1 MSLSIGIIGLPN
13 VGKSTLFKILTKNQV
28 DIANYPFCTIEPN
41 TGIVS
46 VPDERLTT
54 LSKNFKSKKTIPAV
68 VKFIDIAG
76 LVKGASKG
84 EGLGNKF
91 LSHIKETDAVLHTA
105 RSFQNTE
112 IIHTENSVDPIR
124 DIEIINTEL
133 ILKDID
139 QIEHEL
145 PKIEKD
151 ARSGRKESLEEK
163 QILTELKDFLDKSGL
178 IIKYLE
184 ENNNHLTEYGLKF
197 IKQNQFL
204 TAKPVI
210 HIINSTRE
218 SDTENVKK
226 YLENKNLEYLII
238 NIKDELELS
247 ELSEEELIDL
257 GVKESALPALIKK
270 SYEILG
276 LITFFTTGEDESRA
290 WTCQIGAKAPEAAGK
305 IHSDFEK
312 KFIRADVINWKLLLE
327 CGSWSI
333 AREKGFVRAQG
344 KDYIMQDGDTVEI
357 KHG

>member
-46 VPDERLTT
+46 IPDERLLA
-54 LSKNFKSKKTIPAV
+54 LSENFKSKKTIPAV
-68 VKFIDIAG
+68 VKFTDIAG

-133 ILKDID
+133 ILKDLE

-145 PKIEKD
+145 PRIEKD
-151 ARSGRKESLEEK
+151 AKSGRKESLEEK
-163 QILTELKDFLDKSGL
+163 QILTELKDFLDKGGL

-184 ENNNHLTEYGLKF
+184 ENNGRLTEYGLRF

-210 HIINSTRE
+210 HIINSTKE
-218 SDTENVKK
+218 SDAENVKK
-226 YLENKNLEYLII
+226 YLEDRNLEYLAI
-238 NIKDELELS
+238 NIKDELEFS
-247 ELSEEELIDL
+247 ELSEEELRDL
-257 GVKESALPALIKK
+257 GVKESALPSLIKK

-290 WTCQIGAKAPEAAGK
+290 WTCPANAKAPEAAGK

-312 KFIRADVINWKLLLE
+312 KFIRADVINWEKLLE
-327 CGSWSI
+327 CGLWSI
-333 AREKGFVRAQG
+333 AREKGLVRAQG
-344 KDYIMQDGDTVEI
+344 KDYIVQDGDTVEI

>member
-13 VGKSTLFKILTKNQV
+13 VGKSTLFKLLTKNQV

-46 VPDERLTT
+46 VPDERLLL
-54 LSKNFKSKKTIPAV
+54 LSEKFKSKKTIPAI
-68 VKFIDIAG
+68 VKFTDIAG

-84 EGLGNKF
+84 EGLGNQF
-91 LSHIKETDAVLHTA
+91 LSHIKETDAVCHTVRA
-105 RSFQNTE
+105 FQNTE
-112 IIHTENSVDPIR
+112 IIHTENSVDPVR

-133 ILKDID
+133 ILKDIE
-139 QIEHEL
+139 QIEREL

-163 QILTELKDFLDKSGL
+163 QILTELKDFLDKGGL

-184 ENNNHLTEYGLKF
+184 ENSARLTEHSLKF

-210 HIINSTRE
+210 YVLNSNRPDDAKNIQNELARRKE
-218 SDTENVKK
+218 S
-226 YLENKNLEYLII
+226 YLTI
-238 NIKDELELS
+238 NIKDELEFS
-247 ELSEEELIDL
+247 ELSEEEKNDL
-257 GVKESALPALIKK
+257 GICESALSSLIKK
-270 SYEILG
+270 SYAILG

-290 WTCQIGAKAPEAAGK
+290 WTCPANAKAPEAAGK

-312 KFIRADVINWKLLLE
+312 KFIRADVINWEKLLDI
-327 CGSWSI
+327 GSWNA
-333 AREKGFVRAQG
+333 AREKGLVRAQG